1 MRNEVFV
8 KTFTATTDIEPYRVV
23 ALGAADGVVIQSD
36 GHAKANIGTSNIIG
50 ADTDAMRCDVVLSGI
65 AEVEY
70 GGEVTRGAWL
80 TADADGKAIATT
92 TAGHNV
98 IGRALI
104 SGVAGDIGSVFL
116 TNGVA

>member
-8 KTFTATTDIEPYRVV
+8 KTFTATTPIEPYRIV
-23 ALGAADGVVIQSD
+23 ALGAADGVVIQS
-36 GHAKANIGTSNIIG
+36 ASATAINLGTSNIIG
-50 ADTDAMRCDVVLSGI
+50 ADTDAMRCDVVMTGI

-70 GGEVTRGAWL
+70 GGNVTRGDLL

-92 TAGHNV
+92 TAGNIV